1 MGVCLCLENQKN
13 VRNNNNYNNN
23 IKKQIGKKNITEI
36 NISSYLN
43 TIYSNEEDTPKE
55 NDHNNNYIIYNNIN
69 NNIMNL
75 NNNNN
80 FCDKNN
86 NKNINVIIKYNS
98 YQKNMGIKN
107 KRLQTIL
114 ETVKEVSNSI
124 VDSSE
129 LNANSLI
136 DNNNINNNVDSNN
149 EDIEKKNNENLNNI
163 FINEQKFQ
171 NSENR
176 INDSENNTGSA
187 LATAAVNNTKK
198 SLYFSKSEKPD
209 Q

>member
-1 MGVCLCLENQKN
+1 M
-13 VRNNNNYNNN
+13 
-23 IKKQIGKKNITEI
+23 
-36 NISSYLN
+36 
-43 TIYSNEEDTPKE
+43 
-55 NDHNNNYIIYNNIN
+55 YNNIN
-69 NNIMNL
+69 DNIMNL
-75 NNNNN
+75 NNINKNQKSTQFKKNNQRGEGIMFVKSGTYDLSDNTSKNNN
-80 FCDKNN
+80 LCDKNS
-86 NKNINVIIKYNS
+86 NKNINVIIKYKS

-129 LNANSLI
+129 LSADSQI
-136 DNNNINNNVDSNN
+136 NNDNINNNVDINN
-149 EDIEKKNNENLNNI
+149 EDIEEMNNVNLNNI

-187 LATAAVNNTKK
+187 IATAAVYNTKK
-198 SLYFSKSEKPD
+198 SLYFSKSEKTD
-209 Q
+209 

>member
-1 MGVCLCLENQKN
+1 MNL
-13 VRNNNNYNNN
+13 
-23 IKKQIGKKNITEI
+23 
-36 NISSYLN
+36 
-43 TIYSNEEDTPKE
+43 
-55 NDHNNNYIIYNNIN
+55 NNIN
-69 NNIMNL
+69 KNQKSNQFKKNNQRGEGIMFVKSGTYDLSDNSS
-75 NNNNN
+75 NNNN

-149 EDIEKKNNENLNNI
+149 EDIEKKSNENLNNI

-176 INDSENNTGSA
+176 INDSEDNTGSA

-209 Q
+209 